1 MTSESR
7 AWENQ
12 QVVSGRWR
20 KRMRNKE
27 MVRGKDRDG
36 KKAREAQSV
45 QGGERRGRGNLG
57 NAGSWILVV
66 LRQVRQR
73 TDG

>member
-1 MTSESR
+1 
-7 AWENQ
+7 
-12 QVVSGRWR
+12 
-20 KRMRNKE
+20 MRNKE